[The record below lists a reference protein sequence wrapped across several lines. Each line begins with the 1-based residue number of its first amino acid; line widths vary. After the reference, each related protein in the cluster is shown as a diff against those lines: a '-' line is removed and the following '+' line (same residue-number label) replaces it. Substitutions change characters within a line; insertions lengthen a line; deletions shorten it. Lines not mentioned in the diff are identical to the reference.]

1 MENLEQ
7 QANEAFYIWESK
19 LFPNGTDSNLSDR
32 DRDLFV
38 TGYVIAT
45 LNQKKTEA

>member
-1 MENLEQ
+1 MNLEQ
-7 QANEAFYIWESK
+7 NANEAFYAWESK
-19 LFPNGTDSNLSDR
+19 LFPQGTESHLSDR

-45 LNQKKTEA
+45 LNKEKENTQ